1 MYDLCALWYMLE
13 PKWRMR
19 TILQQNGRRRM
30 VDVGSPG
37 AAILVSAEWS
47 TKVENPVLHFG

>member
-37 AAILVSAEWS
+37 VVSAEWS